1 MSKMLVYLLDKFV
14 WLLLVAVLT
23 TQALQIAGVVESP
36 KTLAI
41 GDMVVYN
48 GVDYEY
54 SGRIRD
60 NFPRDKRQAGDRSPI
75 IDNLFNERQRP
86 LEGEFIVRRNT
97 HYKNISAK
105 IWWIPI
111 ATLNAVND
119 LVQSS
124 RPVFRKFREAAQK
137 RFEEVQLQMANAKK
151 AASKD
156 PKKSKSK
163 PVSVT
168 ESMPVFNTDTTADR
182 RQQRAKENADFGNE
196 GPIVQPDGSSS
207 RVLLRV

>member
-75 IDNLFNERQRP
+75 IDNLFN
-86 LEGEFIVRRNT
+86 
-97 HYKNISAK
+97 
-105 IWWIPI
+105 IPI

-156 PKKSKSK
+156 SKKSKSK
-163 PVSVT
+163 SVSVT
-168 ESMPVFNTDTTADR
+168 ETAPVFNTDTTADR